1 MRIATIASTARYVP
15 ETEITND
22 ALRRLFDPTKID
34 KLETATGIK
43 TRFAA
48 PSSWAASDVAL
59 PAAKEALARA
69 QVKPE
74 DVDVVIVGT
83 DTPDYL
89 TPATSVVLQHKLGA
103 KRAGTFDVGC
113 ACASFPTAVSIA
125 AGLIATN
132 AWVKNV
138 LVVGTYV
145 MRKMA
150 DPADPTVFF
159 YGDGSGAAV
168 LRAGDGPGFLSSAML
183 ADGAYAQ
190 SWGIFAGGSAEPATE
205 DALRAGRT
213 KVRLVDRY
221 PPEVNDEGWPRLV
234 RDMAT
239 RGGFGVQD
247 IDMALFTQVRSGTI
261 DKVMATL
268 ELPKEKTHKIM
279 QKWGYTGSACI
290 AMALDDALEQRLV
303 KQGDLVVM
311 VGSGVGYNQAGVA
324 LRL

>member
-22 ALRRLFDPTKID
+22 ALRRQFPPTKID
-34 KLETATGIK
+34 KLEAATGIK

-83 DTPDYL
+83 DTPDYI

-168 LRAGDGPGFLSSAML
+168 LRAGDRPGFLSSAML

-205 DALRAGRT
+205 DAVRAGRT
-213 KVRLVDRY
+213 QVHLVDRY
-221 PPEVNDEGWPRLV
+221 PPEVNDVGWPRLV

-239 RGGFGVQD
+239 RGGFGVQE
-247 IDMALFTQVRSGTI
+247 IDMAIFTQVREGTI
-261 DKVMATL
+261 DKVMSTL
-268 ELPKEKTHKIM
+268 ELPMEKTHKIM
-279 QKWGYTGSACI
+279 QKWGYTGSACV
-290 AMALDDALEQRLV
+290 AMALDDAIEQRLV